1 MELHKLLE
9 NKLSIEESQNIN
21 TKDSDMHLNTINED
35 DKIATEKI
43 CVLKIKNCDNEKED
57 LPNSSCGNINLKKKG
72 NALQYYNDQKYD
84 GLNNALT
91 SESFNNIKIKKK
103 CYEKNDTINLDITS
117 TTGNL
122 YHNINYD
129 YIDKQVHNLL
139 ESGNSSDEQGEI
151 IKNEKEQ
158 IKTKIE
164 EDEIENNE
172 GMQGLKHIEGSLL
185 FSSFSNDEFM
195 KIEKNESIPF
205 HSDEINFIYED
216 EINNIILSH
225 EQKICTFTSLLNDN
239 EKKEENYANYFRG
252 RNENSIESY
261 NGNDNE
267 SFDSNIK
274 TGKSC
279 KECGELDS
287 EDDKE
292 IKNILNI
299 LQNLRDYNFNDT
311 NAIDNDDNYENM
323 EEKDELNNTEHSYN
337 CENENNNNKKHDDT
351 IIHDKNIPFL
361 GTDYIPNDIASN
373 KKDTDSA
380 NDQTGSDEDKDNI
393 EHFNIK
399 KLKDKYKK
407 YVFSLSDHDEY
418 QQSDR
423 SVQSQNGEEPIEE
436 TYYNSDTNI
445 KQKKKKKNE
454 SDKYQEDGNS
464 SNTYNI
470 GGNKYNY
477 KYINGMSNSDM
488 NGNPISDSNNNF
500 DKMKNR
506 KKKKKK
512 ETIEEN
518 ELNEIDELQTDSY
531 DKENPHRNLT
541 NEQNLEYYN
550 LPVKPNVLHIE
561 SQESWQNK
569 ISATNDCII
578 NSKHISVSF
587 YNHEI
592 GSCAEIGKERSDI
605 YTKVGDTEN
614 SNNDNGNET
623 KHKTNN
629 KKEIEETWK
638 PSEINNDIVNSTQ
651 SSKNEENENSE
662 QMRKKKLIKEN
673 INILRNDN
681 KNLKI
686 IDEINQNI
694 NSLNFEYLKKNEF
707 NLDINYTNDTVQNVS
722 IQKDNNIS
730 EKIEKVEITN
740 NNLLDENL
748 NFDYYLKTLHNLKS
762 RIHQEISGNDS
773 SSNSNSN
780 SLNKKYIT
788 INEEKSENKAIQN
801 SDEISEKKE
810 RENDDNRNEKSRNTE
825 YKENTNSNFQKEPNE
840 PSEKKII
847 KDKHQDKEEE
857 SKEIV
862 LKKKGGKKK
871 KKKRHALDNNEKD
884 VSQSNTQIEL
894 VEKNI
899 VLKNTVKDLQNQ
911 ITNYKKMEKL
921 FDKNKKKYKNK
932 LAIINEYEKKI
943 DCIIIDF
950 NKLKDKCANKEKKI
964 SKLEEIT
971 KYMNEQFSI
980 SKIQFE
986 NKMNEYVIFL
996 KKKDSEIY
1004 MLKELI
1010 KEKEKVISFNENIL
1024 KQYKAD
1030 IDDMLKQNI
1039 ERVEHVKNKLKI
1051 QQNMISEKDLKITK
1065 REEDIRVNEAKINAM
1080 ENKIKA
1086 LQNQIELEVKEKNE
1100 FKKNYEKEN
1109 KEKDTLSKKL
1119 DEVVKEKNNLHY
1131 KIEELLKT
1139 EKNIIDDKAELLECK
1154 NELSIENEKI
1164 KFEINTMI
1172 IEKEKMEEKYNLA
1185 NSKKEQINNEMEILK
1200 KTYENNVNE
1209 LEKLQED
1216 FKNVQK
1222 NYNQLKEEKD
1232 RIEKSYSTEVEEK
1245 NKIQNILEAT
1255 KNELETRENQK
1266 ELLQIDLNNLQKY
1279 LDETVIKNEDEIRGL
1294 KKQLSE
1300 LEAKLEEANN
1310 LYFKEKE
1317 VIEKL
1322 NKEKNKFIKE
1332 FDKLKN
1338 KNKKITSK
1346 MKETQISNEKT
1357 INDVIKEKNES
1368 LEKEKNKFTEKVQ
1381 SLEQAFQESYNELH
1395 CQKKNIQNELEELKI
1410 INQDIKNNSKN
1421 LLNVN
1426 DALVKEMKAYNIEKE
1441 QFIKGLKNIKE
1452 AYIKIKN
1459 QNQQLKKNAFSFI
1472 QKDIEQNYVPINIHN
1487 TALNEKKTYISEID
1501 ILKSKVKKSENDI
1514 TNLFKEKSELSEKLK
1529 KINQQNEDLNTNIK
1543 VKSKITEDIM
1553 RTVEKLKSDIAN
1565 KEEEIKKKT
1574 LEIKKMEREYKTL
1587 LDDYKMEKKNLI
1599 AKYENE
1605 LDEYMNKCEFAHSK
1619 YKKYEEEVKEMKSKL
1634 KMKDEILEYTHK
1646 EIENI
1651 KESFCK
1657 EYEHK
1662 IQVVIEEKDKE
1673 IHAMQKKF
1681 KDLNEENT
1689 ENKNEIAK
1697 LGKMLEDANK
1707 KIKKRDMEMYILLD
1721 ENKKQKEK
1729 AAKKMNKVNELL
1741 NNLQKEYTDNIP

>member
-1 MELHKLLE
+1 MDLHKLLE
-9 NKLSIEESQNIN
+9 SKLSIEESQNIN
-21 TKDSDMHLNTINED
+21 VKEDDIHLNTINED
-35 DKIATEKI
+35 GKITPKKG
-43 CVLKIKNCDNEKED
+43 CVLKIKNSDNREED
-57 LPNSSCGNINLKKKG
+57 LPNSSYENINLKKKD
-72 NALQYYNDQKYD
+72 NVLLYYNDQKYD
-84 GLNNALT
+84 GLNNELAK

-103 CYEKNDTINLDITS
+103 CYEKNDDTINLDITS
-117 TTGNL
+117 TIENM

-139 ESGNSSDEQGEI
+139 ESGNSSDEQAEI
-151 IKNEKEQ
+151 IKSEKEQ

-164 EDEIENNE
+164 EDEIEDNE
-172 GMQGLKHIEGSLL
+172 EIQSLRQTEENLL
-185 FSSFSNDEFM
+185 FSSLSNNEFVRM
-195 KIEKNESIPF
+195 EKNESIPF
-205 HSDEINFIYED
+205 HSDEIDFICED
-216 EINNIILSH
+216 EMNNIILSH
-225 EQKICTFTSLLNDN
+225 EQKIRTFTSLLNDHGKID
-239 EKKEENYANYFRG
+239 EDYANYFRG

-261 NGNDNE
+261 NGNGNE

-279 KECGELDS
+279 KEYAELDS
-287 EDDKE
+287 EDDNE

-323 EEKDELNNTEHSYN
+323 EEKDELNNTGHSFN
-337 CENENNNNKKHDDT
+337 CENDDNNNKKHDEH

-361 GTDYIPNDIASN
+361 GTDYIPNDIINN
-373 KKDTDSA
+373 KNDTNSA
-380 NDQTGSDEDKDNI
+380 NDQTESDEEKDNI
-393 EHFNIK
+393 ENLNIK

-418 QQSDR
+418 QRSDR
-423 SVQSQNGEEPIEE
+423 SVQSQNGEGPIEE

-445 KQKKKKKNE
+445 KQKIKKQNE
-454 SDKYQEDGNS
+454 SNKYQEGANS
-464 SNTYNI
+464 TNT
-470 GGNKYNY
+470 
-477 KYINGMSNSDM
+477 DM
-488 NGNPISDSNNNF
+488 DGNPISDSHNNF
-500 DKMKNR
+500 HKIKSR

-512 ETIEEN
+512 EKIEKN
-518 ELNEIDELQTDSY
+518 ELKKSDELQVDSY
-531 DKENPHRNLT
+531 DKENIHNNLT
-541 NEQNLEYYN
+541 TEQNLEYYN
-550 LPVKPNVLHIE
+550 LPIKPNVLHTQ
-561 SQESWQNK
+561 SQEGWKNK
-569 ISATNDCII
+569 INATSEFII
-578 NSKHISVSF
+578 DSRHSSISF

-592 GSCAEIGKERSDI
+592 GSCAEIKKERTNM
-605 YTKVGDTEN
+605 YTKVGNTEN
-614 SNNDNGNET
+614 SDNNNGNET
-623 KHKTNN
+623 QYETNN
-629 KKEIEETWK
+629 KREIE
-638 PSEINNDIVNSTQ
+638 EINNDIVNATY
-651 SSKNEENENSE
+651 SSKNENSE
-662 QMRKKKLIKEN
+662 QIRKRKLIKDN

-694 NSLNFEYLKKNEF
+694 NSLNFEYLKNNEF
-707 NLDINYTNDTVQNVS
+707 NLDINYTNDTMKNIP

-730 EKIEKVEITN
+730 EKIEKVEIPN

-773 SSNSNSN
+773 SSNSNFN
-780 SLNKKYIT
+780 SLNRKNIA
-788 INEEKSENKAIQN
+788 INEEGNQNKVIHHY
-801 SDEISEKKE
+801 DEIGAKRE
-810 RENDDNRNEKSRNTE
+810 RVNDNSLNEKFRNTE
-825 YKENTNSNFQKEPNE
+825 YKEITNTNFQKEPNKL
-840 PSEKKII
+840 SEKKII
-847 KDKHQDKEEE
+847 KDNDQDKE
-857 SKEIV
+857 KE
-862 LKKKGGKKK
+862 
-871 KKKRHALDNNEKD
+871 
-884 VSQSNTQIEL
+884 
-894 VEKNI
+894 
-899 VLKNTVKDLQNQ
+899 VKDLQNK

-950 NKLKDKCANKEKKI
+950 NKLKDTCTNKEKKI

-1004 MLKELI
+1004 MLKEFI

-1051 QQNMISEKDLKITK
+1051 QQNMISEKDLKISK
-1065 REEDIRVNEAKINAM
+1065 LEEDMRVNESKINAM

-1086 LQNQIELEVKEKNE
+1086 LQNQVELEVKEKNE

-1119 DEVVKEKNNLHY
+1119 DEVINEKNNLHY

-1185 NSKKEQINNEMEILK
+1185 NSEKEQINNEMEILK
-1200 KTYENNVNE
+1200 KNYENNVNE
-1209 LEKLQED
+1209 LEKLKEEL
-1216 FKNVQK
+1216 KNVQ
-1222 NYNQLKEEKD
+1222 NEYNQLKEEKD
-1232 RIEKSYSTEVEEK
+1232 RIEKSYSAEIEEK
-1245 NKIQNILEAT
+1245 NKIQNSLEET
-1255 KNELETRENQK
+1255 KNELATRENQK
-1266 ELLQIDLNNLQKY
+1266 ELLQSDLNNLQKH
-1279 LDETVIKNEDEIRGL
+1279 LDETVIKNDDEIKGL

-1332 FDKLKN
+1332 FDKLKS

-1368 LEKEKNKFTEKVQ
+1368 LEKEKSKFTEKVQ

-1395 CQKKNIQNELEELKI
+1395 CQKKNIQTELEELKI

-1426 DALVKEMKAYNIEKE
+1426 DALVKEMKTYTIEKE

-1459 QNQQLKKNAFSFI
+1459 ENQQLKKNAFLFI

-1501 ILKSKVKKSENDI
+1501 ILKSKVKKSENEI
-1514 TNLFKEKSELSEKLK
+1514 SNLSKEKSELSEKLK
-1529 KINQQNEDLNTNIK
+1529 KINQQNDDLNTNIK

-1553 RTVEKLKSDIAN
+1553 RTVEKLKSDITN

-1662 IQVVIEEKDKE
+1662 IQAVIEEKDKE
-1673 IHAMQKKF
+1673 IHAIQKKF
-1681 KDLNEENT
+1681 KDLTEENA

>member
-1 MELHKLLE
+1 MDLHKSLE
-9 NKLSIEESQNIN
+9 SKLSIEESQNIN
-21 TKDSDMHLNTINED
+21 VKEDDIHLNTINED
-35 DKIATEKI
+35 AKITPKKG
-43 CVLKIKNCDNEKED
+43 CVLKIKNSDNKEDD
-57 LPNSSCGNINLKKKG
+57 LPNSSYENINLKKKD
-72 NALQYYNDQKYD
+72 NVLLYYNDQKYD
-84 GLNNALT
+84 GLNNELAK

-103 CYEKNDTINLDITS
+103 CYEKNDDTINLDITS
-117 TTGNL
+117 TIDNI

-151 IKNEKEQ
+151 IKSEKEQ

-164 EDEIENNE
+164 EDEIEDNE
-172 GMQGLKHIEGSLL
+172 EIQGLRQMEGNLL
-185 FSSFSNDEFM
+185 FSSLSNDKFVKM
-195 KIEKNESIPF
+195 EKNESIPF
-205 HSDEINFIYED
+205 HSDEIDFICED
-216 EINNIILSH
+216 EMNNIILSH
-225 EQKICTFTSLLNDN
+225 EQKIRTFTSLLNDHGKID
-239 EKKEENYANYFRG
+239 EDYANYFRG

-261 NGNDNE
+261 NGNGNE

-279 KECGELDS
+279 KEYGELDS
-287 EDDKE
+287 EDDNE

-337 CENENNNNKKHDDT
+337 CENDDNNNKKHDEN

-361 GTDYIPNDIASN
+361 GTDYIPNDIINN
-373 KKDTDSA
+373 KNDTNSA
-380 NDQTGSDEDKDNI
+380 NNQTESDEEKDNI
-393 EHFNIK
+393 ENLNIK

-418 QQSDR
+418 QRSDR
-423 SVQSQNGEEPIEE
+423 SVQSQNGEGPIEE
-436 TYYNSDTNI
+436 TYYNSNTNI
-445 KQKKKKKNE
+445 KQKIKKQNE
-454 SDKYQEDGNS
+454 SDKYQEGANS
-464 SNTYNI
+464 TNTDLDANL
-470 GGNKYNY
+470 
-477 KYINGMSNSDM
+477 
-488 NGNPISDSNNNF
+488 ISDSHNNF
-500 DKMKNR
+500 HKIKSR

-512 ETIEEN
+512 EKIEKS
-518 ELNEIDELQTDSY
+518 ELKKSDELQADSY
-531 DKENPHRNLT
+531 DKENIHNNLT
-541 NEQNLEYYN
+541 TEQNLEYYN
-550 LPVKPNVLHIE
+550 LPIKPNVLHTQ
-561 SQESWQNK
+561 SQEGWKNK
-569 ISATNDCII
+569 INATSEFII
-578 NSKHISVSF
+578 DNMHSSISF

-592 GSCAEIGKERSDI
+592 TSCAEIKKERTNM
-605 YTKVGDTEN
+605 YTKVGNTEN
-614 SNNDNGNET
+614 SDNNNGNET
-623 KHKTNN
+623 SN
-629 KKEIEETWK
+629 KREIE
-638 PSEINNDIVNSTQ
+638 EINNDIISVTY
-651 SSKNEENENSE
+651 SSKNENSE
-662 QMRKKKLIKEN
+662 QIRKRKLIKDN

-694 NSLNFEYLKKNEF
+694 NSLNFEYLKNNEF
-707 NLDINYTNDTVQNVS
+707 NLDINYTNDTMQNIPV
-722 IQKDNNIS
+722 QKDNNIS
-730 EKIEKVEITN
+730 EKIEKVEIPN

-773 SSNSNSN
+773 SSNSNFN
-780 SLNKKYIT
+780 SLNRKNIT
-788 INEEKSENKAIQN
+788 TNKEGNENKAIQHY
-801 SDEISEKKE
+801 DEIGAKRE
-810 RENDDNRNEKSRNTE
+810 RVNDNSRNEKFRNTE
-825 YKENTNSNFQKEPNE
+825 YKEITNTNFQKETNKQ
-840 PSEKKII
+840 SEKKII
-847 KDKHQDKEEE
+847 KDNDQDKEKEG
-857 SKEIV
+857 KEIV
-862 LKKKGGKKK
+862 LKKKGKKK
-871 KKKRHALDNNEKD
+871 KKTKRQYALDNNEKD
-884 VSQSNTQIEL
+884 ISPNNTQIEL

-899 VLKNTVKDLQNQ
+899 VLKNTVKDLQNK

-950 NKLKDKCANKEKKI
+950 NKLKDTCTNKEKKI

-1051 QQNMISEKDLKITK
+1051 QQNMISEKDLKISK
-1065 REEDIRVNEAKINAM
+1065 LEEDMRVNESKINAM

-1086 LQNQIELEVKEKNE
+1086 LQNQVELEVKEKNE

-1119 DEVVKEKNNLHY
+1119 DDVINEKNNLHY

-1172 IEKEKMEEKYNLA
+1172 IEKEKVEEKYNLA
-1185 NSKKEQINNEMEILK
+1185 NTEKEQINNEMEILK
-1200 KTYENNVNE
+1200 KNYENNVNE
-1209 LEKLQED
+1209 LEKLKEEL
-1216 FKNVQK
+1216 KNVQN

-1232 RIEKSYSTEVEEK
+1232 KIEKNYSTEIEEK
-1245 NKIQNILEAT
+1245 NKIQNSLEET
-1255 KNELETRENQK
+1255 KNELATRENQK
-1266 ELLQIDLNNLQKY
+1266 ELLQSDLNNLQKH
-1279 LDETVIKNEDEIRGL
+1279 LDETVIKNDDEIKGL

-1332 FDKLKN
+1332 FDKLKS

-1368 LEKEKNKFTEKVQ
+1368 LEKEKSKFTEKVQ

-1395 CQKKNIQNELEELKI
+1395 CQKKNIQTELEELKI

-1426 DALVKEMKAYNIEKE
+1426 DALVKEMKTYTIEKE

-1459 QNQQLKKNAFSFI
+1459 ENQQLKKNAFSFI

-1501 ILKSKVKKSENDI
+1501 ILKLKVKKSENEI
-1514 TNLFKEKSELSEKLK
+1514 SNLSKEKSELSEKLK

-1553 RTVEKLKSDIAN
+1553 RTVEKLKSDITN

-1619 YKKYEEEVKEMKSKL
+1619 YKKYEEEVKEMKNKL

-1662 IQVVIEEKDKE
+1662 IQAVIEEKDKE
-1673 IHAMQKKF
+1673 IHAIQKKF
-1681 KDLNEENT
+1681 KDLNEENA

-1707 KIKKRDMEMYILLD
+1707 KVKKRDMEMYILLD

>member
-21 TKDSDMHLNTINED
+21 TKEGDMHLNTINED
-35 DKIATEKI
+35 KKIATEKG
-43 CVLKIKNCDNEKED
+43 CVLKIKNCDNEKEN
-57 LPNSSCGNINLKKKG
+57 LPNSSYENINIKKKG
-72 NALQYYNDQKYD
+72 NDLQYYNDQKYD
-84 GLNNALT
+84 TLNNALTT

-103 CYEKNDTINLDITS
+103 CYEKNDDTINLDITS
-117 TTGNL
+117 STENL

-151 IKNEKEQ
+151 IKDEKEQ

-172 GMQGLKHIEGSLL
+172 EMQGLKHIEGSLL
-185 FSSFSNDEFM
+185 FSSLSNDEFM

-205 HSDEINFIYED
+205 HSDEIDFICED
-216 EINNIILSH
+216 EMNNIILSH
-225 EQKICTFTSLLNDN
+225 EQKISTFTSLLNDN
-239 EKKEENYANYFRG
+239 EKKEEDYANYFRG

-261 NGNDNE
+261 NGNGNE

-274 TGKSC
+274 TGKST

-337 CENENNNNKKHDDT
+337 CENEDNSNTKHDDT

-373 KKDTDSA
+373 KKDINST

-393 EHFNIK
+393 DHLNIK

-418 QQSDR
+418 QRSDR

-445 KQKKKKKNE
+445 KQKNE
-454 SDKYQEDGNS
+454 SDKCQEDGNS
-464 SNTYNI
+464 SNTDNI
-470 GGNKYNY
+470 GENQYNY
-477 KYINGMSNSDM
+477 KHISGMSNIDM
-488 NGNPISDSNNNF
+488 NETPISDSNNNF
-500 DKMKNR
+500 DKMKNH
-506 KKKKKK
+506 KKKKKE

-518 ELNEIDELQTDSY
+518 ELKEINELQTDSY
-531 DKENPHRNLT
+531 DKENPHNNLT
-541 NEQNLEYYN
+541 NEENLEYYN

-569 ISATNDCII
+569 ISATSDCII
-578 NSKHISVSF
+578 DSKHSSVSF

-592 GSCAEIGKERSDI
+592 GSFAEIEKERNDM
-605 YTKVGDTEN
+605 YTKVGNTEN
-614 SNNDNGNET
+614 NNNNNDNET
-623 KHKTNN
+623 KDETNN

-638 PSEINNDIVNSTQ
+638 PSEIKNDIVNTNK

-662 QMRKKKLIKEN
+662 QMRKRKLIKEN
-673 INILRNDN
+673 INNLRNDN

-686 IDEINQNI
+686 IDELNQNI
-694 NSLNFEYLKKNEF
+694 NNLNFEYLKNNEF
-707 NLDINYTNDTVQNVS
+707 NLDINYTNDTMQNVS
-722 IQKDNNIS
+722 IQKNNNIS

-780 SLNKKYIT
+780 SLNKKDIT
-788 INEEKSENKAIQN
+788 INEEKNENKAIQN
-801 SDEISEKKE
+801 SDEISAKKE
-810 RENDDNRNEKSRNTE
+810 RENDNNQNEKSRNTE
-825 YKENTNSNFQKEPNE
+825 YKEITNNNFQKEPNE

-857 SKEIV
+857 GKEIV
-862 LKKKGGKKK
+862 LKKKVKKK
-871 KKKRHALDNNEKD
+871 KKTKRQHSLDNNEKD
-884 VSQSNTQIEL
+884 VSQNNTQIEL

-899 VLKNTVKDLQNQ
+899 ILKNTVKDLQNQ

-950 NKLKDKCANKEKKI
+950 NKLKDKCTNKEKKI
-964 SKLEEIT
+964 SKLEEVT

-1065 REEDIRVNEAKINAM
+1065 LEEDIRVNDAKINAM

-1100 FKKNYEKEN
+1100 LKKNYEKEN
-1109 KEKDTLSKKL
+1109 KEKDALSKKL
-1119 DEVVKEKNNLHY
+1119 DEIVKEKNNLHY

-1185 NSKKEQINNEMEILK
+1185 NSKKDQINIEMEILK

-1209 LEKLQED
+1209 LEKLKED

-1245 NKIQNILEAT
+1245 NKIQNSFEAT
-1255 KNELETRENQK
+1255 KNELATRENQK
-1266 ELLQIDLNNLQKY
+1266 ELLQNDLNNLQKY
-1279 LDETVIKNEDEIRGL
+1279 LDETVTKNEEEIKGL

-1300 LEAKLEEANN
+1300 LEEKLEEANN

-1368 LEKEKNKFTEKVQ
+1368 LEKEKSKFTEKVQ

-1459 QNQQLKKNAFSFI
+1459 ENQQLKKNAFSFI

-1487 TALNEKKTYISEID
+1487 TVLNEKKTYISEID

-1514 TNLFKEKSELSEKLK
+1514 TNLSKEKSELSEKLK

-1553 RTVEKLKSDIAN
+1553 RTVEKLKSDITN

-1662 IQVVIEEKDKE
+1662 IQAVIEEKDKE

-1689 ENKNEIAK
+1689 VRNHHKIHICIYIEGNIK
-1697 LGKMLEDANK
+1697 KMSPNASIQSIRHIYISFDIFFR
-1707 KIKKRDMEMYILLD
+1707 KIKTK
-1721 ENKKQKEK
+1721 
-1729 AAKKMNKVNELL
+1729 
-1741 NNLQKEYTDNIP
+1741 LQN